1 MGDPTRLEED
11 RVSVEVGSV
20 YKNTTGNM
28 VLLVIG
34 RSLLS
39 ARCVIIWTNADVM
52 TAYCLGDVDSWDL
65 KLIEEHWT
73 RVD

>member
-1 MGDPTRLEED
+1 MT
-11 RVSVEVGSV
+11 VEVGAV

-34 RSLLS
+34 RTLLS
-39 ARCVIIWTNADVM
+39 ARCVIIWANAEVT
-52 TAYCLGDVDSWDL
+52 TAYQPGEVDSWSL